1 MSISGDIRL
10 NLGII
15 AANNYYTD
23 FGLELLNTFRK
34 MLDLSEVTRNDVVK
48 VSNTA
53 KAPSSNT
60 KQTSI
65 SDF

>member
-1 MSISGDIRL
+1 M
-10 NLGII
+10 I